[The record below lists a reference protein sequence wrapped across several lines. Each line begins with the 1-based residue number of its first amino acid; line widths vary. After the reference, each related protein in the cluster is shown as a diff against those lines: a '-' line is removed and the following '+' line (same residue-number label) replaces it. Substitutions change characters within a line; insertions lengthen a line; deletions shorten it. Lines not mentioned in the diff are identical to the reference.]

1 MFDIDS
7 NWSEH
12 TVHRS
17 VDTPAYL
24 AETPCYSPILYLYLA
39 YHLIPA
45 IKAAPHNDLN
55 GLTIKRKPRTENQPL
70 QGEKMSAIGRTVNR
84 SLHYISFLFSM
95 LRLDNLQ

>member
-70 QGEKMSAIGRTVNR
+70 QGEKNECHWQNCKSEFALHLL
-84 SLHYISFLFSM
+84 SLLHATPG
-95 LRLDNLQ
+95 